1 MHDNFY
7 HKVKV
12 YYEDTDAGGIVY
24 YANYLKFIERART
37 EMIYALFDLNHQR
50 LKKDHDAIFIVRSCN
65 IKYLKSAIFEDK
77 LTVHT
82 KIVKKSAVR
91 LNLLQEVKREAELLA
106 SADVE
111 LAVVNSKGEII
122 KLPSYLLEKLK

>member
-1 MHDNFY
+1 MSNVYLFNLS
-7 HKVKV
+7 V
-12 YYEDTDAGGIVY
+12 YYEDTDVGGVVY

-50 LKKDHDAIFIVRSCN
+50 LKKDFDVIFIVRSCN
-65 IKYLKSAIFEDK
+65 IKYLKSAVFEDK

-91 LNLLQEVKREAELLA
+91 LNLLQEVKRKAELLA

-111 LAVVNSKGEII
+111 LAIVNSKGEII
-122 KLPSYLLEKLK
+122 KLPSNLLEKLK

>member
-1 MHDNFY
+1 MSNAHLFNLS
-7 HKVKV
+7 V
-12 YYEDTDAGGIVY
+12 YYEDTDVGGVVY

-37 EMIYALFDLNHQR
+37 EMIYTLFNLNHQR
-50 LKKDHDAIFIVRSCN
+50 LKKDFDVIFIVRSCN
-65 IKYLKSAIFEDK
+65 IKYLKSAVFEDK

-91 LNLLQEVKREAELLA
+91 LNLLQEVKRKAELLA

-111 LAVVNSKGEII
+111 LAIVNSKGEII
-122 KLPSYLLEKLK
+122 KLPSNLLEKLK

>member
-1 MHDNFY
+1 MPNIYLFNLS
-7 HKVKV
+7 V
-12 YYEDTDAGGIVY
+12 YYEDTDVGGVVY

-37 EMIYALFDLNHQR
+37 EMIYTLFNLNHQR
-50 LKKDHDAIFIVRSCN
+50 LKKDFNVIFIVRSCN
-65 IKYLKSAIFEDK
+65 IKYLKSAVFEDK

-91 LNLLQEVKREAELLA
+91 LNLLQEVKRKAELLA

-111 LAVVNSKGEII
+111 LAIVNSKGEII
-122 KLPSYLLEKLK
+122 KLPSNLLEKLK